1 MPQGAVPGTPFAE
14 FSPEWQAL
22 HAARSIQAQ
31 TWFIDLPC
39 WAQSEEDEDEPVA
52 ANDHQALLLLAT
64 SMDNSDTLWDHLF
77 EDESQQS
84 TLQSALAQ
92 YFVQLRG
99 NDAGDSVNRQREA
112 FMARWI
118 ARAMQQNNGNVLV
131 VCGGWHAPALEKL
144 WRKYSQEERK
154 PSATLITG
162 CSDRLL
168 SDAIQ

>member
-1 MPQGAVPGTPFAE
+1 MAGATCCPQHPGTN
-14 FSPEWQAL
+14 
-22 HAARSIQAQ
+22 
-31 TWFIDLPC
+31 WFIDLPC

-131 VCGGWHAPALEKL
+131 VCGGWHALHWKNCGANIL
-144 WRKYSQEERK
+144 RKRK
-154 PSATLITG
+154 PG
-162 CSDRLL
+162 YPHYRM
-168 SDAIQ
+168 Q